1 MSQMK
6 TGPVLVAT
14 NLSARDDRAI
24 DRAAMMAKLRGVELV
39 AVHVVRP
46 GSRRSENMDAARA
59 ALQDV
64 IPDGV
69 EARLE
74 LPVGSAP
81 TAIAQLAENL
91 GAQLIVTG
99 VARFNDIGDY
109 FLGTAVDHL
118 LRHAKVPV
126 LVVKRRP
133 HRAYGRM
140 LAATDLSDTSAG
152 AIRTAGALFPDPPM
166 HVIHAW
172 HVPFAGWQKASHVSE
187 ETQANAQKAL
197 NAFLAKAD
205 LPPDLAARMAPEL
218 MEGGAERAV
227 LDAVAQYE
235 PDLLV
240 LGTQGCGGFRKA
252 ALGNTASALL
262 GSAPCDALVVPP
274 HC

>member
-1 MSQMK
+1 M

-24 DRAAMMAKLRGVELV
+24 DRAAMLAKLRGVDLV

-46 GSRRSENMDAARA
+46 GSRRAENIELARA
-59 ALQDV
+59 DLQDV
-64 IPDGV
+64 IPNGV
-69 EARLE
+69 QARLE

-81 TAIAQLAENL
+81 TEIARVAQDC

-133 HRAYGRM
+133 HRGYERM
-140 LAATDLSDTSAG
+140 LAATDLSETSAA
-152 AIRTAGALFPDPPM
+152 AIASAGGLFPGRPM
-166 HVIHAW
+166 HVIHGW
-172 HVPFAGWQKASHVSE
+172 HVPFAGWQKAVHVHD
-187 ETQANAQKAL
+187 ETEAAAKKAL
-197 NAFLAKAD
+197 EDFLAGAG
-205 LPPDLAARMAPEL
+205 LPDELLGRIVPETR
-218 MEGGAERAV
+218 ECGAERAV
-227 LDAVAQYE
+227 MDAIADHA

-240 LGTQGCGGFRKA
+240 LGTQGCSGFRQA
-252 ALGNTASALL
+252 ALGSTASALL
-262 GSAPCDALVVPP
+262 TRAPCDALVVPP
-274 HC
+274 DC